1 MKKNVILA
9 LVALFGFNIAFS
21 QTDEFV
27 MTWGIVE
34 SEAKKSDAD
43 IANPKK
49 AAKINT
55 WMERGRKYLMVYTFD
70 AGNIYMNTPVRNL
83 PFIMN
88 GGAKSQETIGDT
100 LVYSYDRVKIYA
112 KTPDSVVCRY
122 ERTGRAKDIF
132 FAKSHVEALDVATAA
147 YLEAKKMDA
156 DGKRSK
162 AIGEQLKTIADYYMK
177 EASFPYA
184 AKDYGLAADYYT
196 KAGKIVKTGYTEDT
210 DENKIVTLKDCGN
223 INKFISRYDQAIE
236 FYESVISMAKT
247 PTREMYGDIFYCQLM
262 KKDTTSAINTLQK
275 VLSDF
280 PSDEGSVTYLN
291 QLIDLYIQTKQWDN
305 ATTYLQKAIEAEPN
319 NTAYLFNL
327 GYLNAT
333 KGNEEAAIDYYKKA
347 IEINPKDENSN
358 LNLGVLYENKGRD
371 ILVEADKN
379 FGKKNYN
386 TLKSQG
392 QGYLK
397 QAYPYIETY
406 ASVTTD
412 DFRKKNAY
420 RDLMSI
426 YMQLNMMDKYK
437 AAKVIYDSL

>member
-9 LVALFGFNIAFS
+9 LVALFGFNIAYS
-21 QTDEFV
+21 QSDEFV

-55 WMERGRKYLMVYTFD
+55 WMERGRKYLLVYTFD
-70 AGNIYMNTPVRNL
+70 AENIYPGTMESQL
-83 PFIMN
+83 PLIMK
-88 GGAKSQETIGDT
+88 GGAKSTNTVGDT
-100 LVYSYDRVKIYA
+100 TIQKFDRVDFYCVDGK
-112 KTPDSVVCRY
+112 VVKY
-122 ERTGRAKDIF
+122 IRTGRAKDIF
-132 FAKSHVEALDVATAA
+132 FVNNHLAALDVATEA
-147 YLEAKKMDA
+147 YLTAKEKDI

-162 AIGEQLKTIADYYMK
+162 AIGEQLKVISDYYLR
-177 EASFPYA
+177 EASFPYS

-437 AAKVIYDSL
+437 AAKAIYDSL